1 MSNARLFRS
10 TDVGLLRPQYR
21 HVMLSLRS
29 GLWCVGVSS
38 VLVLA
43 GGGVASAA
51 VSTGPE
57 QTAQLLRSG
66 LPRVWLTPDL

>member
-1 MSNARLFRS
+1 M
-10 TDVGLLRPQYR
+10 GLLRAQYLR
-21 HVMLSLRS
+21 VMLSLRS

-43 GGGVASAA
+43 GGSVVSAA

-57 QTAQLLRSG
+57 QTAQLLQSSEPPPKPWRHG
-66 LPRVWLTPDL
+66 L